1 MHVLI
6 WESELSRWSMSYAAY
21 RHLWTCKRC
30 SHGESSSAFVILH
43 QGYIF
48 WGNLCFH
55 SHVLSLLQAT
65 EQSEVQKSFGIN
77 IIRVRTWQALKCWAV
92 QAGLVWHA
100 THFPHC
106 VEVGGHRALFWGRV
120 CLSNSG
126 TASFAKLLVP
136 RTQRISDWHG
146 TTASMIAPLPQP
158 LERVH
163 DNTVHIALGEDAK
176 WWVTICFCHSLAW
189 MVELSK
195 VLVGLDSANIH
206 SQKEYRIIHA
216 SVNHCLNSRD
226 TTD

>member
-1 MHVLI
+1 MLFMHVLI
-6 WESELSRWSMSYAAY
+6 WESELSRWSMSHAAY

-43 QGYIF
+43 QGYIL

-65 EQSEVQKSFGIN
+65 EQSEVQKRFGIN
-77 IIRVRTWQALKCWAV
+77 IIRVRTWQALKRWAV

-106 VEVGGHRALFWGRV
+106 VEVGGHRALFLGDGCV
-120 CLSNSG
+120 FSNSG

-146 TTASMIAPLPQP
+146 ATASMIAPLPQP
-158 LERVH
+158 LESSWQQCAHSVGGRCQPRDH
-163 DNTVHIALGEDAK
+163 MFLPFSSLNGGAFKSLHGSWQRKCPESTAK
-176 WWVTICFCHSLAW
+176 KSI
-189 MVELSK
+189 
-195 VLVGLDSANIH
+195 G
-206 SQKEYRIIHA
+206 
-216 SVNHCLNSRD
+216 
-226 TTD
+226 